1 MEVTWQDWQ
10 YVLTS
15 CGSCGA
21 PRQCDKW
28 QWCSKIP
35 TLSTPFYI
43 MLQNSRRW
51 IQSHVTDK
59 GSTMLPATMLE
70 DLPNAEVIAVMAK
83 MLWMDANAIMK
94 SDLTFALGGS
104 GFTGC
109 GSWETLMA
117 SSYHA
122 PWGEEACGYGA

>member
-1 MEVTWQDWQ
+1 
-10 YVLTS
+10 
-15 CGSCGA
+15 
-21 PRQCDKW
+21 
-28 QWCSKIP
+28 
-35 TLSTPFYI
+35 
-43 MLQNSRRW
+43 MLQNSSRW
-51 IQSHVTDK
+51 IHVTDK

-83 MLWMDANAIMK
+83 MLWVDANAIMK
-94 SDLTFALGGS
+94 SDLTFALGDS

-122 PWGEEACGYGA
+122 PWGEEVCGHAAWEE